1 MQMSDKKTATDKTKS
16 KAPVSKKRIYQVA
29 KELNLSHEEIITFL
43 NDSDISVKSHMSPV
57 DDDVYNKIL
66 AEFAMEKVIVERE
79 KSETIQRE
87 QELLRKMEREIEK
100 QKDDT
105 PAIMPHELPP
115 ISKVKK
121 KASEQSP
128 EARAI
133 EQYKKEHEKAAAE
146 ISATV
151 SEEITE
157 LGSKIAEP
165 VEDTSKVSDATESAV
180 SDVLPDRDFVEED
193 VKLKKKVKKASKS
206 STRDE
211 LSDDTIIKEKTPKH
225 KRKRI
230 RVKKSV
236 QQESI
241 QKTAETKRRRK
252 KPPLIDE
259 KAVDDS
265 IKKTLAGLDAG
276 KSKKKRKKSAAAED
290 VELDTTLLK
299 VPEFTSVGDLANI
312 MDILPNELIAKC
324 MAMGIMVTINQRLD
338 FDTIIL
344 LADEYEFKVEREEEY
359 GADVVAESEVE
370 ENSADLIERAPIVT
384 IMGHVD
390 HGKTSLLDYI
400 RNENVVAGE
409 SGGITQHIGA
419 YRVIFQDDREIT
431 FLDTPGH
438 EAFSA
443 MRARGAQVT
452 DIVILVVAADDGVK
466 PQTLEAINH
475 ARAANVPIIVAINK
489 IDKAASNPENVKR
502 ELSENKL
509 MVESWGGKV
518 QSVNVSAKS
527 GEGVDDLLEAILL
540 EADLLELKANPNSKA
555 RGIIVEA
562 KLDKGYGPIGTLL
575 VQKGTLKI
583 GDPFICGSSSGKV
596 RALLNERGQKVEVTH
611 PSEPVQVLGFDT
623 VPTAN
628 DYFAVLDEERDVKK
642 ISSERQRIKREKD
655 FRKVKLRTLD
665 EISLQ
670 IKEGKLRELSIII
683 KGDTDGSVE
692 ALTDSLINLST
703 KEVAVKVIHNAVGN
717 IVESDILL
725 ASASAAVV
733 IGFHVDAST
742 EAKKL
747 AEKNNI
753 DIRSYDVIYDAVN
766 EVKLALEGLL
776 EPEVILNVVGNV
788 EIRMVFSNSRVG
800 AIAGCYVTSGKVSR
814 GDVIRLIRD
823 DEQVAEGTIDSL
835 KRFKDDV
842 KEVTEGFECGITLQ
856 GVDNI
861 QEGDIIHIIEITS
874 RKRKLEEARV

>member
-1 MQMSDKKTATDKTKS
+1 MTAKKTDTDSGKTQAPAT
-16 KAPVSKKRIYQVA
+16 KKRIYQVA

-43 NDSDISVKSHMSPV
+43 SESGISVKSHMSPV

-87 QELLRKMEREIEK
+87 QELLRKMEQELEK

-105 PAIMPHELPP
+105 PTIMPHEVPP
-115 ISKVKK
+115 VVKGKK
-121 KASEQSP
+121 KTEAIQSP
-128 EARAI
+128 EDLAI
-133 EQYKKEHEKAAAE
+133 EQYKKEHEESTEDATITVAVESSDPKSKEAEPTE
-146 ISATV
+146 ISV
-151 SEEITE
+151 GEV
-157 LGSKIAEP
+157 KP
-165 VEDTSKVSDATESAV
+165 KKVT
-180 SDVLPDRDFVEED
+180 
-193 VKLKKKVKKASKS
+193 KKKSDSKKASKK
-206 STRDE
+206 
-211 LSDDTIIKEKTPKH
+211 SDKDTSVMSGPEIEKVSKH
-225 KRKRI
+225 TRKRI

-236 QQESI
+236 QQETV
-241 QKTAETKRRRK
+241 QKTIELNRKRRR
-252 KPPLIDE
+252 PAAVDA

-265 IKKTLAGLDAG
+265 IKKTLAGLDS
-276 KSKKKRKKSAAAED
+276 SKTRKKRKKVAAED
-290 VELDTTLLK
+290 EIEIDTTLLK
-299 VPEFTSVGDLANI
+299 VPEFTSVGDLANL
-312 MDILPNELIAKC
+312 MDIPSNELIGKC

-344 LADEYEFKVEREEEY
+344 LADEYDFKVEREEEY
-359 GADVVAESEVE
+359 GADVVAESDADDD
-370 ENSADLIERAPIVT
+370 SANLVERAPIVT

-409 SGGITQHIGA
+409 SGSITQHIGA
-419 YRVIFQDDREIT
+419 YRVTEINNREIT

-438 EAFSA
+438 EAFTA
-443 MRARGAQVT
+443 MRARGAQIT

-466 PQTLEAINH
+466 PQTLEAISH
-475 ARAANVPIIVAINK
+475 ARAANVPMIVAINK
-489 IDKAASNPENVKR
+489 IDKSAANPENVKR
-502 ELSENKL
+502 ELSENQV

-518 QSVNVSAKS
+518 QSVEVSAKT
-527 GEGVDDLLEAILL
+527 GEGVDDLLDAILL
-540 EADLLELKANPNSKA
+540 EADLLELKANPDTKA
-555 RGIIVEA
+555 RGIIVDA

-596 RALLNERGQKVEVTH
+596 RALLNERGQRVESTS
-611 PSEPVQVLGFDT
+611 PSVPVQVLGFDT

-628 DYFAVLDEERDVKK
+628 DYFAVLAEERDVKK

-655 FRKVKLRTLD
+655 FRKIKLRTLD

-683 KGDTDGSVE
+683 KGDADGSVE
-692 ALTDSLINLST
+692 ALSDSLINLGT
-703 KEVAVKVIHNAVGN
+703 KEVAVKVIHSAVGT

-733 IGFHVDAST
+733 IGFHVEASN
-742 EAKKL
+742 EANKL

-776 EPEVILNVVGNV
+776 EPEITLNIVGNV
-788 EIRMVFSNSRVG
+788 EIRMVFSNSKVG
-800 AIAGCYVTSGKVSR
+800 AIAGCFVTSGKVAR
-814 GDVIRLIRD
+814 GDMIRLIRN
-823 DEQVAEGTIDSL
+823 DEQIGEGTIDSL

-842 KEVTEGFECGITLQ
+842 KEVLEGFECGITLA
-856 GVDNI
+856 GVNDI
-861 QEGDIIHIIEITS
+861 QEGDIIHITELTS